1 MSKRKPKSRG
11 QKIGAAITQPLVYSA
26 VRGFAAGV
34 NIAGLESSVRSA
46 RVVGG
51 AYAKASFN
59 KKRLDRARA
68 NLRWVRPDWTEEQV
82 EQTAVDA
89 YRHLITLAME
99 VACTPRMVTPDGW
112 ARRIQVGDMKD
123 AVGRLLSGKPAIL
136 ITGHCGNWEIL
147 GAWVASLGI
156 PIHALYRPLDLAPL
170 DRWLRRTRQYRGLGL
185 IDKFGAFRLIPE
197 YFARGDSVAFIADQ
211 NAGDRGVFVPFFD
224 RLASSY
230 KSIGLMAMEYEIPII
245 CGGAQRLG
253 VPGEQQLRYHV
264 GIDDIITPDDWAD
277 QPDPLFYITARYRRS
292 IENLVMQA
300 PEQYLWMHRA
310 WKSRPRFE
318 VQGKPFP
325 DSLRAKLETLPWM
338 TQESLDRIIARSAQ
352 DTIEAAERKAAKG

>member
-1 MSKRKPKSRG
+1 MSKRRSNKRKG
-11 QKIGAAITQPLVYSA
+11 IGASLTQPLVYGA
-26 VRGFAAGV
+26 VRSLAAGV
-34 NIAGLESSVRSA
+34 NIAGLESSVRAA
-46 RVVGG
+46 RVLGG
-51 AYAKASFN
+51 AYAVAPFN
-59 KKRLDRARA
+59 TKRLDRARA
-68 NLRWVRPDWTEEQV
+68 NLRWVSPDWPEERI
-82 EQTAVDA
+82 ETTAVDS

-99 VACTPRMVTPDGW
+99 VACTPRMITPDGW
-112 ARRIQVGDMKD
+112 ARRVAVGDLQD

-185 IDKFGAFRLIPE
+185 IDKFGAFKVLPE

-224 RLASSY
+224 RLASTY
-230 KSIGLMAMEYEIPII
+230 KSIGLLAMEYEVPII
-245 CGGAQRLG
+245 CGGARRLG
-253 VPGEQQLRYHV
+253 EPGELGLKYEV
-264 GIDDIITPDDWAD
+264 AVDDIITPGDWVD

-292 IENLVMQA
+292 IETMVMRA

-318 VQGKPFP
+318 RAGKPFP
-325 DSLRAKLETLPWM
+325 GSLRAKLEELPWM
-338 TQESLDRIIARSAQ
+338 TQASMDRIIARSAQ
-352 DTIEAAERKAAKG
+352 DTEEYAQRTDRRR